1 MRKVQMVGEVFPTNV
16 VGDRWGG
23 EGQTLGDARAKA
35 ENGLLP
41 VGDPYGRK
49 HTISLA
55 PFAEENPDH
64 FLTFRFI
71 TLRERKSFD
80 GLDIGNGIVLKGYEV
95 PDE

>member
-23 EGQTLGDARAKA
+23 EGQTVGDALTKA
-35 ENGLLP
+35 ENGLLS

-55 PFAEENPDH
+55 PFAKEDPSY

-71 TLRERKSFD
+71 ELRERKNFD
-80 GLDIGNGIVLKGYEV
+80 GLDIGNGIVMKEYEL
-95 PDE
+95 PDW